1 MCCKWLRQTLGE
13 ISQTGGWGGG
23 EGGEATP
30 ISAPHDENNWDRV
43 GFGHIYGFNLWPI
56 DIIYGVQAIK
66 YIGFLTMKKL
76 FMKNINSR
84 HYVCSHCVNIS
95 VTRISLDWELR
106 VNPTTNP
113 IIAANLSGFL
123 IQILD
128 DPCLGIGWGPYT
140 FIWLMHGLFWAQFT
154 SMNKQS

>member
-1 MCCKWLRQTLGE
+1 M
-13 ISQTGGWGGG
+13 GGG
-23 EGGEATP
+23 REGSLATP
-30 ISAPHDENNWDRV
+30 ISAPHDENNRDRV

-95 VTRISLDWELR
+95 NEDLTRLR
-106 VNPTTNP
+106 VESQPSTKHHNSRKFVG
-113 IIAANLSGFL
+113 ISDSNLG
-123 IQILD
+123 
-128 DPCLGIGWGPYT
+128 
-140 FIWLMHGLFWAQFT
+140 
-154 SMNKQS
+154 